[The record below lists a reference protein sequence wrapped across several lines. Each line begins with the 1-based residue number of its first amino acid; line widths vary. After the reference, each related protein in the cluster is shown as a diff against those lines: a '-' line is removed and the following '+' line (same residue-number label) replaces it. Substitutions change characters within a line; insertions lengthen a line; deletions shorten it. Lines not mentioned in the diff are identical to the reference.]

1 MHLFIHM
8 VERALLAITRY
19 NIFWQVITCYNYICR
34 CSYICYTEALQKVPF
49 FFFCYINGRLYT
61 QRVLKTRAHPH
72 GEAIHANRPRDHW
85 HFKRYFRFI
94 SWYNW
99 LTGQSSYLFFYLS
112 KNTAWILIKLVFSFP
127 ASLFSATQHSTVWR
141 ITKFWQLSRFFWSIV
156 DYTLEVLQR
165 LDHQKTKQKKYPKK
179 SLNTLETCVAAIPQE
194 VSSQVHT

>member
-112 KNTAWILIKLVFSFP
+112 KNTAWIRSLTLQKVFWIHLMIQLINRSKFIFVFLFIQKHCMNPDQACILFSSFP
-127 ASLFSATQHSTVWR
+127 LFSHPT
-141 ITKFWQLSRFFWSIV
+141 
-156 DYTLEVLQR
+156 
-165 LDHQKTKQKKYPKK
+165 
-179 SLNTLETCVAAIPQE
+179 
-194 VSSQVHT
+194 